1 LRAAGALLLR
11 KDDKMTEQP
20 KNDNDVT
27 PKGAVEV
34 DDTDLDQAAG
44 GMSSGGDYNE
54 TVATGSPDT
63 QLGEKSAPADPSI
76 GLLKGDPQK
85 KI

>member
-1 LRAAGALLLR
+1 MQEDEKRN
-11 KDDKMTEQP
+11 E
-20 KNDNDVT
+20 NEVT

-34 DDTDLDQAAG
+34 DEKALDQAAG

-54 TVATGSPDT
+54 NVASGAPDT
-63 QLGEKSAPADPSI
+63 QAGQKAAPADPSI

>member
-1 LRAAGALLLR
+1 
-11 KDDKMTEQP
+11 MTNEEP
-20 KNDNDVT
+20 KNDNEVT

-34 DDTDLDQAAG
+34 DEKDLDKASG

-54 TVATGSPDT
+54 TVATPDT
-63 QLGEKSAPADPSI
+63 QAGQKSAPADPSI

-85 KI
+85 KLT